1 MIDLTPVEAPLSPNP
16 FPPSEGEKGESDADF
31 ATPLGVPSG
40 SPFSPSE
47 GGKGLGDRGDGDF
60 RIALL
65 PLDER
70 PVNTRYPEMLGAI
83 AGVKVELPPVAVRGE
98 HKRGADVSVVSV
110 WLAESDADAVIA
122 SAEYLLYGN
131 LIQSRISGD
140 SVADVLPRLSV
151 LEAIARR
158 GRTVY
163 AFGLVSRVSNADVD
177 VEEPDYWKQYGTR
190 FYQLSQLLHKQEV
203 HGELDLGDT
212 EQLARLRDT
221 LPEPLVADFLTR
233 RLRNHAINLALLDL
247 VGRGRLDLLLLT
259 SDDTSV
265 YGLPTREK
273 TWLESWMNLLGDAAK
288 SRIMMHPGADEV
300 GSALLC
306 RLVCAKRGVAPR
318 IYPLYAVPGG
328 EEIVAPYEDRAARIT
343 VEAQIRA
350 CGGRVAESPDGADII
365 LGVLP
370 PSPRRTEWRAN
381 FAASERA
388 ERESFYRAFLETLG
402 AKQRAGVP
410 VAVGDITYPNGS
422 DPLFIELLFAP
433 GCALKAADLA
443 AYGAWNTAGNTLGTT
458 VAQAILS
465 TFADGIPERH
475 AAQSLFLTHRFLED
489 WAYQAVVR
497 HSTRDAIQAKTGRR
511 DPAYDSNEEQSFARA
526 TIEAGLSEK
535 LRELQAVG
543 VGVGLVLVPGSVRLP
558 WRRTF
563 EADFDLRTPSPD
575 PSLNP

>member
-1 MIDLTPVEAPLSPNP
+1 MLLINV
-16 FPPSEGEKGESDADF
+16 
-31 ATPLGVPSG
+31 
-40 SPFSPSE
+40 
-47 GGKGLGDRGDGDF
+47 
-60 RIALL
+60 ALL

-83 AGVKVELPPVAVRGE
+83 AGVGVALPPREIRGE
-98 HKRGADVSVVSV
+98 HKTGANVHAVSE
-110 WLAESDADAVIA
+110 WLAETGADAVIA

-131 LIQSRISGD
+131 LIQSRVSSE
-140 SVADVLPRLSV
+140 SVAEVLPRLSV
-151 LEAIARR
+151 LEELARR
-158 GRTVY
+158 RKTVY

-190 FYQLSQLLHKQEV
+190 FYQLSQLLHKEEV
-203 HGELDLGDT
+203 HGVLDRGDT
-212 EQLARLRDT
+212 EQMARLRAE
-221 LPEPLVADFLTR
+221 LPAPLVADFLTR
-233 RLRNHAINLALLDL
+233 RLRNHAVNLALLDL
-247 VGRGRLDLLLLT
+247 VARKRLDLLLLT

-273 TWLESWMNLLGDAAK
+273 TWLESWMNLLGNDAK

-306 RLVCAKRGVAPR
+306 RLVCEKRGVQPA

-328 EEIVAPYEDRAARIT
+328 EEIVAPYEDRAARVT

-350 CGGRVAESPDGADII
+350 CGGRVADSLETADIV

-370 PSPRRTEWRAN
+370 PSPRRTEWRAS

-388 ERESFYRAFLETLG
+388 EREVFYRSFLEHLAT
-402 AKQRAGVP
+402 KQQAGIP

-422 DPLFIELLFAP
+422 DPLFIELLFESD
-433 GCALKAADLA
+433 CLLKAGQLA

-465 TFADGIPERH
+465 TFTDGVPERE
-475 AAQSLFLTHRFLED
+475 AAQGKFLTHRFLED

-497 HSTRDAIQAKTGRR
+497 HTTRDAIQVNTGRR
-511 DPAYDSNEEQSFARA
+511 DPEYDSDAEQLFARQ
-526 TIEAGLSEK
+526 TIETGLTEK

-543 VGVGLVLVPGSVRLP
+543 IGVGLTLALGSVRLP

-563 EADFDLRTPSPD
+563 EADFDLASD
-575 PSLNP
+575 

>member
-1 MIDLTPVEAPLSPNP
+1 MPLIDLMSAPTPAPQ
-16 FPPSEGEKGESDADF
+16 ER
-31 ATPLGVPSG
+31 
-40 SPFSPSE
+40 
-47 GGKGLGDRGDGDF
+47 GLGSGGNNPNALT
-60 RIALL
+60 IALL

-83 AGVKVELPPVAVRGE
+83 AGVNVELPPVAVRGE
-98 HKRGADVSVVSV
+98 HKRGADVAAVSA
-110 WLAESDADAVIA
+110 WLAESNADAVIA
-122 SAEYLLYGN
+122 SAEYLLFGN
-131 LIQSRISGD
+131 LIQSRISAD
-140 SVADVLPRLSV
+140 SVADVLPRLSI
-151 LEAIARR
+151 LEEIARR
-158 GRTVY
+158 GKTVY

-190 FYQLSQLLHKQEV
+190 FYQLSQLLHKEEV
-203 HGELDLGDT
+203 HGELDRGDA
-212 EQLARLRDT
+212 EQLARLRT
-221 LPEPLVADFLTR
+221 ELPEPFVADFLTR
-233 RLRNHAINLALLDL
+233 RLRNHAVNLALLDL
-247 VGRGRLDLLLLT
+247 VGRKRLDLLLLT

-273 TWLESWMNLLGDAAK
+273 TWLESWMNLLGSDAR

-306 RLVCAKRGVAPR
+306 RLVCAKRGVQPA

-350 CGGRVAESPDGADII
+350 CGGRVADSPDNADII

-370 PSPRRTEWRAN
+370 PSPRRTEWKAS
-381 FAASERA
+381 FAASERS
-388 ERESFYRAFLETLG
+388 EREAPYRTFLDTLA
-402 AKQRAGVP
+402 AKQYAGVP

-433 GCALKAADLA
+433 DCPLKPADLA

-465 TFADGIPERH
+465 TFTDDVPERE
-475 AAQSLFLTHRFLED
+475 AAQSRFLTHRFLED

-497 HSTRDAIQAKTGRR
+497 HTTRDAIQTRTGRR
-511 DPAYDSNEEQSFARA
+511 DPAYDSDDEQTFARQ
-526 TIEAGLSEK
+526 TIQAGLTEK
-535 LRELQAVG
+535 LRKLQAVG
-543 VGVGLVLVPGSVRLP
+543 VGTGLSLVPDSVRLP

-563 EADFDLRTPSPD
+563 EADFDLS
-575 PSLNP
+575 

>member
-1 MIDLTPVEAPLSPNP
+1 QERGAGTEEPEAIGTVKNP
-16 FPPSEGEKGESDADF
+16 SGPPSPAERGR
-31 ATPLGVPSG
+31 
-40 SPFSPSE
+40 
-47 GGKGLGDRGDGDF
+47 GLGGGGDDPNALT
-60 RIALL
+60 IALL

-83 AGVKVELPPVAVRGE
+83 AGVRVELPPVAVRGA
-98 HKRGADVSVVSV
+98 HKRGADVSAVSA
-110 WLAESDADAVIA
+110 WLADTNADAVIA

-131 LIQSRISGD
+131 LIQSRISAD

-151 LEAIARR
+151 LEEIARR
-158 GRTVY
+158 GKTVY

-177 VEEPDYWKQYGTR
+177 VEEPDYWRQYGTR

-203 HGELDLGDT
+203 HGKLDLGDT
-212 EQLARLRDT
+212 AQLARLRT
-221 LPEPLVADFLTR
+221 ELPEPLVADFLTR
-233 RLRNHAINLALLDL
+233 RLRNHAVNLALLDL

-306 RLVCAKRGVAPR
+306 RLVCAKRGVQPA

-350 CGGRVAESPDGADII
+350 GGGRVAESLDGADIV

-370 PSPRRTEWRAN
+370 PSPRRTEWKAS
-381 FAASERA
+381 FAESERS
-388 ERESFYRAFLETLG
+388 EREPFYRAFLDTL
-402 AKQRAGVP
+402 AAQRRAGVP

-422 DPLFIELLFAP
+422 DPLFMELLFAP
-433 GCALKAADLA
+433 DCSMQATGLA

-465 TFADGIPERH
+465 TFTDGVPERQ

-497 HSTRDAIQAKTGRR
+497 HTTRDAIQAKTGRR
-511 DPAYDSNEEQSFARA
+511 DPAYDSDAEQTFVRQ
-526 TIEAGLSEK
+526 TIEAGLTEK

-543 VGVGLVLVPGSVRLP
+543 VGVGLSLVPGSVRLP

-563 EADFDLRTPSPD
+563 EADFDLV
-575 PSLNP
+575 